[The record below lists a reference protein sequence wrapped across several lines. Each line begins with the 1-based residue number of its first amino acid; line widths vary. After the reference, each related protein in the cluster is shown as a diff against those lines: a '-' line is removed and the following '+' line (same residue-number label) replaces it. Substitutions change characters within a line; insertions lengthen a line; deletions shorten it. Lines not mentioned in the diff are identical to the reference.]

1 MTQEAIIGLSQQ
13 AVVMML
19 MLAGPLLAV
28 SLVVGLIVSIVQAVT
43 QVNEMT
49 LTFVPKV
56 IAIFGVLIVLGPWM
70 LQMLLGYT
78 ANTFAQMATFAH

>member
-1 MTQEAIIGLSQQ
+1 LTQELIIGLGQQ
-13 AVVMML
+13 AVVMMVL
-19 MLAGPLLAV
+19 LAGPLLAV
-28 SLVVGLIVSIVQAVT
+28 SLVVGLVVSIFQAVT

-56 IAIFGVLIVLGPWM
+56 IAIFAVLILLGPWM

>member
-1 MTQEAIIGLSQQ
+1 
-13 AVVMML
+13 MMVL
-19 MLAGPLLAV
+19 LAGPLLAV
-28 SLVVGLIVSIVQAVT
+28 SLVVGLVVSIFQAVT

-56 IAIFGVLIVLGPWM
+56 IAIFAVLIVLGPWM
-70 LQMLLGYT
+70 LQMLLSYT

>member
-1 MTQEAIIGLSQQ
+1 MTQELIIGLGQQ
-13 AVVMML
+13 AVVMMVL
-19 MLAGPLLAV
+19 LAGPLLAV
-28 SLVVGLIVSIVQAVT
+28 SLVVGLVVSIFQAVT

-56 IAIFGVLIVLGPWM
+56 IAIFGVLILLGPWM

>member
-1 MTQEAIIGLSQQ
+1 MTQELIIGLGQQ
-13 AVVMML
+13 AVLMMV

-56 IAIFGVLIVLGPWM
+56 IAIFVVLIVMGPWM

-78 ANTFAQMATFAH
+78 ANTFAQMATFAR

>member
-1 MTQEAIIGLSQQ
+1 MTQEVIIGLGQQ
-13 AVVMML
+13 AVLMMV

-28 SLVVGLIVSIVQAVT
+28 SLVVGLVVSIFQAVT

-56 IAIFGVLIVLGPWM
+56 IAIFAVLIVLGPWM

>member
-1 MTQEAIIGLSQQ
+1 VTQELIIGLGQQ
-13 AVVMML
+13 AVLMMVL
-19 MLAGPLLAV
+19 LAGPLLAV
-28 SLVVGLIVSIVQAVT
+28 SLVVGLVVSIFQAVT

-56 IAIFGVLIVLGPWM
+56 IAIFAVLIVLGPWM
-70 LQMLLGYT
+70 LQMLLSYT

>member
-1 MTQEAIIGLSQQ
+1 VTQEAIIGLSQQ

-19 MLAGPLLAV
+19 VLAGPLLAV
-28 SLVVGLIVSIVQAVT
+28 SLIVGLIVSIVQAVT

>member
-1 MTQEAIIGLSQQ
+1 MTQELIVGLGQE
-13 AVVMML
+13 AVVMMVV
-19 MLAGPLLAV
+19 LAGPLLAV
-28 SLVVGLIVSIVQAVT
+28 SLIVGLLVSIFQAVT

-56 IAIFGVLIVLGPWM
+56 IAIFVVLIVLGPWM

-78 ANTFAQMATFAH
+78 ANTFAQIATFSH

>member
-28 SLVVGLIVSIVQAVT
+28 SLVVGLVVSIFQAVT

-56 IAIFGVLIVLGPWM
+56 IAIFAVLIVLGPWM
-70 LQMLLGYT
+70 LQMLLAYT

>member
-1 MTQEAIIGLSQQ
+1 MTQELIIGLGQQ
-13 AVVMML
+13 AVLMMV
-19 MLAGPLLAV
+19 MLAGPLLAASLIV
-28 SLVVGLIVSIVQAVT
+28 GLVVSIFQAVT

-56 IAIFGVLIVLGPWM
+56 IAIFAVLIVLGPWM